1 MCQDELMRVSC
12 GRGMVED
19 TSEEDQDCE
28 VRPKLG
34 EGVGGRGRPLRADAC
49 GKLRDF
55 HDGAGLC
62 TPGRWP
68 PDRGTEVV
76 ATVGGEEIEQKLR
89 IEKVLSR
96 HLQDFRIELEKKS
109 YQKEL
114 PKPLMKEITE
124 SKLQAAARLGE
135 QPEQKQAAGA
145 EGSKSPAK
153 SPGNSPAKLNA

>member
-1 MCQDELMRVSC
+1 MVAGSFAGWLVMPTAGVRAN
-12 GRGMVED
+12 GM
-19 TSEEDQDCE
+19 
-28 VRPKLG
+28 K
-34 EGVGGRGRPLRADAC
+34 A
-49 GKLRDF
+49 
-55 HDGAGLC
+55 
-62 TPGRWP
+62 
-68 PDRGTEVV
+68 
-76 ATVGGEEIEQKLR
+76 VGGEKIEQKLR

-109 YQKEL
+109 YQQEL